1 MNSKTKEMRIKPSIN
16 LVLTTNGRDVE
27 QMKAFTYPGSI
38 VTTDGGALEDV
49 NSHMKKVNGPF
60 VPLYPVHNKYILETK
75 FGCVIQMFS
84 QSYCMGVKHGK

>member
-1 MNSKTKEMRIKPSIN
+1 MRVKPSIN

-27 QMKAFTYPGSI
+27 QIKSFTYQGSI

-49 NSHMKKVNGPF
+49 HSHIKKANGPF
-60 VPLYPVHNKYILETK
+60 MLLNQVQRNKYILEPK

-84 QSYCMGVKHGK
+84 QSYCMGVKCGQ